1 MVQNECF
8 YGPSTFCENCMP
20 GGGDLALKLGKK
32 GSVFFNCHYFISKLI
47 SDFDFWNLDRHE

>member
-1 MVQNECF
+1 MNVFMVLQHFAKIVCLE
-8 YGPSTFCENCMP
+8 
-20 GGGDLALKLGKK
+20 GDLALKLGKK

>member
-1 MVQNECF
+1 
-8 YGPSTFCENCMP
+8 MP
-20 GGGDLALKLGKK
+20 GGGGGGDLALKLGKK